1 MDNIRFGSFV
11 AQLRKEQGADPEG
24 AGPAAPRDGQGRL
37 KMGDRTGISRPEAA
51 GAPGPDPG
59 GLSGGAAPGE
69 RTSSPT
75 LSVEE
80 AGQVAAR
87 AMDQYQQTTVLR
99 YLRLFRW
106 VCTAAAVFCFL
117 FLLPYLVYGVSQL
130 YFHWVIEPQMGSS
143 AARRAPPLSS
153 LPRLPCSPPGSGRHC
168 WPSCA
173 PPAAYWF
180 SGSTAWRG
188 G

>member
-1 MDNIRFGSFV
+1 MELL
-11 AQLRKEQGADPEG
+11 Q
-24 AGPAAPRDGQGRL
+24 
-37 KMGDRTGISRPEAA
+37 
-51 GAPGPDPG
+51 
-59 GLSGGAAPGE
+59 GE

-130 YFHWVIEPQMGSS
+130 YFHWVIEPQMGVTGSAEGPTVIITSS
-143 AARRAPPLSS
+143 APLFPAWFRPALLALLCAACGVLVFRLHCLERRLK
-153 LPRLPCSPPGSGRHC
+153 
-168 WPSCA
+168 
-173 PPAAYWF
+173 
-180 SGSTAWRG
+180 
-188 G
+188 